1 MPIVCTRMS
10 LGCHSYVIRIYPYVI
25 SMSLVFTRMSI
36 VCTRMSSVFHSHAIH
51 MSLVCHSFVT
61 SMYSYVFL
69 MSLVFTRM
77 LSVRHSYVTR
87 MYSYVVR
94 MLLVCDFTMIRYKLG
109 IHGFVTRLL
118 VGTFVTSVW
127 YFGILFK
134 LHLTVRFSSC
144 SLKLLFYV
152 NFKGNGFIIICKSF
166 LQRYK

>member
-1 MPIVCTRMS
+1 MSFVCHSYVNRMS
-10 LGCHSYVIRIYPYVI
+10 LGCHSYLPVCHQYVTRIHSYVIRI
-25 SMSLVFTRMSI
+25 
-36 VCTRMSSVFHSHAIH
+36 HSHAIH
-51 MSLVCHSFVT
+51 MSLVFTRVSFICHSYVLVC
-61 SMYSYVFL
+61 YSYV
-69 MSLVFTRM
+69 TRM
-77 LSVRHSYVTR
+77 LSVRHSYVLVCHP
-87 MYSYVVR
+87 YVTR

-144 SLKLLFYV
+144 SLKLLFNV
-152 NFKGNGFIIICKSF
+152 NFKDNGFIIICKSF

>member
-10 LGCHSYVIRIYPYVI
+10 LGCHSYLPVCHQYVTRIHSYVNCMYSYVIRISLACNPYV
-25 SMSLVFTRMSI
+25 TRMSFI
-36 VCTRMSSVFHSHAIH
+36 CHSYVLVCFSYVTRIHSYVIRT
-51 MSLVCHSFVT
+51 SLVCHP
-61 SMYSYVFL
+61 
-69 MSLVFTRM
+69 
-77 LSVRHSYVTR
+77 YVTR